1 MLLKEEINKYLNYCK
16 FQKELD
22 DKTIK
27 AYKADLEQFI
37 TVIGENNPDKETLN
51 SYLLY
56 LHRMYK
62 QKTVKRKI
70 ASVKALFHYLE
81 EEELIEINPFHKV
94 KTKFR
99 EEVILPKIIPRV
111 LAGLWHRAHPLCPHC
126 AGAECPHRPAGHPAG
141 CGLRCRFPPVLL
153 HPPLHGAHRAK
164 ASPKPVGAG
173 LCGRRAGHRLFL
185 SLRRGAL

>member
-16 FQKELD
+16 FQKELN

-37 TVIGENNPDKETLN
+37 IVIGENNPDKETLN

-81 EEELIEINPFHKV
+81 EEEIIEINPFHKV
-94 KTKFR
+94 KTKFK
-99 EEVILPKIIPRV
+99 EEVVLPKIIPRDII
-111 LAGLWHRAHPLCPHC
+111 
-126 AGAECPHRPAGHPAG
+126 E
-141 CGLRCRFPPVLL
+141 
-153 HPPLHGAHRAK
+153 
-164 ASPKPVGAG
+164 
-173 LCGRRAGHRLFL
+173 L
-185 SLRRGAL
+185 SLIHI

>member
-37 TVIGENNPDKETLN
+37 TVIGENNQDKEVLN
-51 SYLLY
+51 AYLVY

-94 KTKFR
+94 KT
-99 EEVILPKIIPRV
+99 
-111 LAGLWHRAHPLCPHC
+111 
-126 AGAECPHRPAGHPAG
+126 
-141 CGLRCRFPPVLL
+141 
-153 HPPLHGAHRAK
+153 
-164 ASPKPVGAG
+164 
-173 LCGRRAGHRLFL
+173 
-185 SLRRGAL
+185 

>member
-37 TVIGENNPDKETLN
+37 TVIGENNPDKEMLN
-51 SYLLY
+51 AYLVY

-99 EEVILPKIIPRV
+99 EDENNTS
-111 LAGLWHRAHPLCPHC
+111 
-126 AGAECPHRPAGHPAG
+126 
-141 CGLRCRFPPVLL
+141 FP
-153 HPPLHGAHRAK
+153 
-164 ASPKPVGAG
+164 
-173 LCGRRAGHRLFL
+173 
-185 SLRRGAL
+185 

>member
-16 FQKELD
+16 FQKELN

-62 QKTVKRKI
+62 QKQLRENCQCESFI
-70 ASVKALFHYLE
+70 SLF
-81 EEELIEINPFHKV
+81 
-94 KTKFR
+94 
-99 EEVILPKIIPRV
+99 
-111 LAGLWHRAHPLCPHC
+111 G
-126 AGAECPHRPAGHPAG
+126 
-141 CGLRCRFPPVLL
+141 
-153 HPPLHGAHRAK
+153 
-164 ASPKPVGAG
+164 
-173 LCGRRAGHRLFL
+173 GRRDNRDKSISQGKNKV
-185 SLRRGAL
+185 

>member
-16 FQKELD
+16 FQKELN

-81 EEELIEINPFHKV
+81 EEEIIEIYN
-94 KTKFR
+94 
-99 EEVILPKIIPRV
+99 
-111 LAGLWHRAHPLCPHC
+111 GLIN
-126 AGAECPHRPAGHPAG
+126 
-141 CGLRCRFPPVLL
+141 
-153 HPPLHGAHRAK
+153 
-164 ASPKPVGAG
+164 
-173 LCGRRAGHRLFL
+173 
-185 SLRRGAL
+185 